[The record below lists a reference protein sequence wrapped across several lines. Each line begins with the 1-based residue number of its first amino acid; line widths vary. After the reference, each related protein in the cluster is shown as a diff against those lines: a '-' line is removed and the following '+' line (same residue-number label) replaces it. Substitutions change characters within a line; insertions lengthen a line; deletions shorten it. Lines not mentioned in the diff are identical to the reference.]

1 MKENF
6 SETNKSDEILTT
18 SSDLIVLYQKM
29 LLIREAE
36 LKVLELRRLDEV
48 AGSLHPCVGQEV
60 VPSAIVN
67 LLASQDKVI
76 ATYRGHGWAIACGLP
91 LEAFFAE
98 VLGRETGINGGRG
111 GSAYFTAPEYGF
123 VGENSIVGAGL
134 PIANGVALG
143 LNFSGDQGVVVVS
156 FGDGAT
162 NEGSSHEA
170 MVFAVARNLP
180 VIFVCENNEWS
191 EMTPI
196 SETVPKTSLH
206 VRAGGYGLPAVSVDG
221 SNPIEIIDAA
231 SAAIGLARDG
241 GGPSFIEVLVPRI
254 LGHYNADAQL
264 YRSEEDKLAHADRD
278 PLRALGELLME
289 NGSLMQT
296 DLDRLHEDAV
306 AVVEVAATAALAAPF
321 PDPATAALHVT
332 GHHKVSDVPPLPS
345 QGKELAYGIAANR
358 ALMLAM
364 ETDPE
369 VVMFGEDIATAGGTF
384 GVTRNIQKNYG
395 ERIFDT
401 PISESAILGAALGAS
416 ITGMRPVVEIM
427 WSDFLMVALDQ
438 LVNQAANVRY
448 ISRGKLTAPMVV
460 RMQQG
465 ITPGSCAQHSQS
477 LEALIAHIPGLKVG
491 LPSNPD
497 DAFAMLRAAIADPD
511 PVVIIESRALYLEK
525 GIVDVDAPVQEVG
538 GARLRRAGG
547 DAVIVTWGRI
557 TSTAL
562 EAADQL
568 AQEGI
573 EVAVLDLRWLSPLD
587 EGALFRAVRASSGR
601 VVVLHEAN
609 ETGGFGGEVVARLAQ
624 SIFDDL
630 TGPVQRVGLPDVRVA
645 ASPVLQQAVF
655 PSVDRVKR
663 AVHATM
669 RSI

>member
-6 SETNKSDEILTT
+6 SGTNKSDEILTT
-18 SSDLIVLYQKM
+18 SSDLIVLYQEM

-60 VPSAIVN
+60 VPSAIVS
-67 LLASQDKVI
+67 LLGSQDRVI

-143 LNFSGDQGVVVVS
+143 LNFSGDHGVVVVS

-162 NEGSSHEA
+162 NQGSSHEA

-196 SETVPKTSLH
+196 SETVPKTALH
-206 VRAGGYGLPAVSVDG
+206 LRAGGYGLPAVSVEG
-221 SNPIEIIDAA
+221 SNPIELIDAA
-231 SAAIGLARDG
+231 SAAIGLARNG
-241 GGPSFIEVLVPRI
+241 GGPSFIEVRVPRI

-278 PLRALGELLME
+278 PLRALGEILMD

-296 DLDRLHEDAV
+296 DLDRLHQDAV
-306 AVVEVAATAALAAPF
+306 AVVEVAATAALSAPF
-321 PDPATAALHVT
+321 PDPATAALHVVS
-332 GHHKVSDVPPLPS
+332 HHKVTYVPPLPS

-364 ETDPE
+364 ETNPE

-384 GVTRNIQKNYG
+384 GVTRNIQKTYG
-395 ERIFDT
+395 KRIFDT

-416 ITGMRPVVEIM
+416 MTGMRPVVEIM

-438 LVNQAANVRY
+438 LINQAANVRY
-448 ISRGKLTAPMVV
+448 ISRGTLTAPMVV

-491 LPSNPD
+491 LPSSPD

-568 AQEGI
+568 AQEGL

-587 EGALFRAVRASSGR
+587 DEALFEAVRASSGR

-609 ETGGFGGEVVARLAQ
+609 ETGGFGGEIVARLAQ
-624 SIFDDL
+624 NVFNDL
-630 TGPVQRVGLPDVRVA
+630 AGPVQRVGLPDVRVA
-645 ASPVLQQAVF
+645 SSPVLQQAVF
-655 PSVDRVKR
+655 PSVDRVKK

-669 RSI
+669 R

>member
-6 SETNKSDEILTT
+6 SGTNKSDEILTT
-18 SSDLIVLYQKM
+18 SSDLIVLYQEM

-60 VPSAIVN
+60 VPSAIVS
-67 LLASQDKVI
+67 LLGPQDRVI

-143 LNFSGDQGVVVVS
+143 LNFSGNHGVAVVS

-162 NEGSSHEA
+162 NQGSSHEA

-196 SETVPKTSLH
+196 SETVPKTALH
-206 VRAGGYGLPAVSVDG
+206 LRAGGYGLPAVSVEG
-221 SNPIEIIDAA
+221 SNPVELIDAA
-231 SAAIGLARDG
+231 SAAIGLARNG
-241 GGPSFIEVLVPRI
+241 GGPSFIEVRVPRI

-264 YRSEEDKLAHADRD
+264 YRSEEDKIAHADRD
-278 PLRALGELLME
+278 PLRALGEILMD

-296 DLDRLHEDAV
+296 DLDRLHQDAV
-306 AVVEVAATAALAAPF
+306 AVVEVAATAALSAPF
-321 PDPATAALHVT
+321 SDPATAALHVVS
-332 GHHKVSDVPPLPS
+332 HHKVSNVPPLPS

-364 ETDPE
+364 ETNPE

-384 GVTRNIQKNYG
+384 GVTRNIQKTYG
-395 ERIFDT
+395 KRIFDT

-416 ITGMRPVVEIM
+416 MTGMRPIVEIM

-438 LVNQAANVRY
+438 LINQAANVRY
-448 ISRGKLTAPMVV
+448 ISRGTLTAPMVV

-491 LPSNPD
+491 LPSSPD

-568 AQEGI
+568 AQEGL

-587 EGALFRAVRASSGR
+587 DEALFEAVRASSGR

-609 ETGGFGGEVVARLAQ
+609 ETGGFGGEIVARLAQ
-624 SIFDDL
+624 NVFNDL
-630 TGPVQRVGLPDVRVA
+630 AGPVQRVGLPDVRVA
-645 ASPVLQQAVF
+645 SSPVLQQAVF
-655 PSVDRVKR
+655 PSVDRVKK

-669 RSI
+669 R